1 MATSLKDA
9 QQRATAAATNAE
21 RARDKA
27 QALQEY
33 EVEKLTRE
41 ANTARL
47 RALRLAKEAGDVQ
60 ATKARQPAKKSAS
73 RVAIPMRAS

>member
-1 MATSLKDA
+1 M
-9 QQRATAAATNAE
+9 
-21 RARDKA
+21 
-27 QALQEY
+27 QEY

-60 ATKARQPAKKSAS
+60 NAKARQSAEEAASCAKIS
-73 RVAIPMRAS
+73 MRASS